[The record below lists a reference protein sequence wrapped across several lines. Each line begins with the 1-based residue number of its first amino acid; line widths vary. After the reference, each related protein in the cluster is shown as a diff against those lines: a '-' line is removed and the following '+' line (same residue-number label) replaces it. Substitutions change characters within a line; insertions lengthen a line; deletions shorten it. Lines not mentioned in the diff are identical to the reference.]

1 MVFLNAFLDIID
13 AELTVVEVSNIF
25 LIFLSF
31 SNFEG
36 IGIPPI
42 EAALSGN
49 KVIGYTGGG
58 GVEYWKSPIFTKV
71 ESGEINDF
79 GQKLLK
85 EINHYKN
92 DWIKKTERQRSK
104 LSKQYSNENE
114 RKSLNS
120 LAKKIREF
128 F

>member
-1 MVFLNAFLDIID
+1 MPRKLPDHASLLIFYLNNLLPKNWSIKPLKNVS
-13 AELTVVEVSNIF
+13 EKYLTTTLSKSK
-25 LIFLSF
+25 IFLSF

-71 ESGEINDF
+71 ESGEIKPK
-79 GQKLLK
+79 G
-85 EINHYKN
+85 
-92 DWIKKTERQRSK
+92 
-104 LSKQYSNENE
+104 EN
-114 RKSLNS
+114 
-120 LAKKIREF
+120 
-128 F
+128 